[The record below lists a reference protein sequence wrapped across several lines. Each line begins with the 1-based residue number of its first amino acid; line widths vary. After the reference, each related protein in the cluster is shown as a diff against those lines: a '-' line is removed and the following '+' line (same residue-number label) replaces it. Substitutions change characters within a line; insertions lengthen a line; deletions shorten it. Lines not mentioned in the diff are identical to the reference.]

1 MASTTDRIEKKIL
14 LKVPLERVW
23 SAISDSARFGAW
35 FGMKLDGPFE
45 PGARLTGTIAPT
57 QADPEVAKLQ
67 EPHVGKSFEI
77 KVGRIEPMRHFSFYW
92 HPYAVEPATD
102 YSSEPMTLVAFELE
116 PASGGT
122 MLTITESGFDRIPV
136 ARRAEAFKA
145 NEGGWTHQARLIE
158 KYLAQ
163 TG

>member
-1 MASTTDRIEKKIL
+1 M
-14 LKVPLERVW
+14 
-23 SAISDSARFGAW
+23 
-35 FGMKLDGPFE
+35 
-45 PGARLTGTIAPT
+45 
-57 QADPEVAKLQ
+57 Q
-67 EPHVGKSFEI
+67 EPHAGKSFEI
-77 KVGRIEPMRHFSFYW
+77 KVDRIEPMRLFSFYW